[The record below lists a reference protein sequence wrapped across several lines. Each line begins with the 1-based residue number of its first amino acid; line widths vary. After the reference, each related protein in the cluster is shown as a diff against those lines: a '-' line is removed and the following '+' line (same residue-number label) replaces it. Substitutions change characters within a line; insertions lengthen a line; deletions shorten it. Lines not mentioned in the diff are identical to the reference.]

1 MDFNLSPELI
11 TAIGTLIL
19 AIGTLILALET
30 RRMREVQTEPE
41 VYVNLQPHEEDIK
54 FIDIIIGNAGQGTAF
69 NVQFEIKPDFEYE
82 DGKYLS
88 ELSYIKKGLPY
99 LAPNQILKS
108 FLINLW
114 RKDFDKYNKP
124 FEIIIKYTNIEGKK
138 FNRIYPM
145 DLDPLSDLSYA
156 NDPSIPQNINK
167 IRKDINNISSTLK
180 EISKK

>member
-30 RRMREVQTEPE
+30 RRMREIQTEPE
-41 VYVNLQPHEEDIK
+41 VYVNFQPHEEDTH

-69 NVQFEIKPDFEYE
+69 DVQFEIKPDFEYE

-88 ELSYIKKGLPY
+88 KLSYMEKGIPY
-99 LAPNQILKS
+99 LAPKQIIKS
-108 FLINLW
+108 FLMNLW
-114 RKDFDKYNKP
+114 RKDFDRYNKP
-124 FEIIIKYTNIEGKK
+124 FEIIIKYKNMKGKE

-145 DLDPLSDLSYA
+145 DLDPLGDLGYVK
-156 NDPSIPQNINK
+156 DPSIPHNIDRIQSD
-167 IRKDINNISSTLK
+167 IRDISRTLK